1 MRLVFHR
8 NLKKMVKVPYYRLN
22 VVDEY
27 NMHMNSVDRADQL
40 RGVYKWDLFM
50 RKRKW
55 WWSILFWC
63 MQMLQTNAYVAYCK
77 YMKLHNKKTM
87 SHLAFC
93 KQVALAWLDP
103 ENNWTRINTVISS
116 KRLQSESV
124 TVCSG
129 SSERSGV
136 LTRSAASNQE
146 KKKRA
151 RRFTDA
157 SLDAVSGSLKDRLH
171 QVQHWPVTDSVPE
184 AGSCQLHRWASGGG
198 KRRRGPNLFFCSY
211 CEVTLCGRCFLTYHT
226 VTDLFAVKK
235 QLRIEVG
242 GKCEE
247 ITE

>member
-1 MRLVFHR
+1 
-8 NLKKMVKVPYYRLN
+8 
-22 VVDEY
+22 
-27 NMHMNSVDRADQL
+27 
-40 RGVYKWDLFM
+40 
-50 RKRKW
+50 
-55 WWSILFWC
+55 
-63 MQMLQTNAYVAYCK
+63 
-77 YMKLHNKKTM
+77 M

-93 KQVALAWLDP
+93 KQIALAWLDP

-116 KRLQSESV
+116 KKLQSESV

-129 SSERSGV
+129 SSDRSGV
-136 LTRSAASNQE
+136 LTRSAAPNQE

-157 SLDAVSGSLKDRLH
+157 SLDAISGSLNDRLH

-198 KRRRGPNLFFCSY
+198 KRRRDPNLFICSY

-226 VTDLFAVKK
+226 VTDLLAVKK